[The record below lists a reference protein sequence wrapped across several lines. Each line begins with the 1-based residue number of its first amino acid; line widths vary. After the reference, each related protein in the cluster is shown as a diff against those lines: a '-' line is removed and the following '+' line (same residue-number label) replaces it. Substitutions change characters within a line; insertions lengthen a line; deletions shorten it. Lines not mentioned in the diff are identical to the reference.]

1 MKRMLLSFYD
11 GSLAIRLR
19 STFVLFSKSLIGLC
33 IDDESKYKNI
43 DALPLSLT
51 VDLS

>member
-1 MKRMLLSFYD
+1 MLLSFY
-11 GSLAIRLR
+11 GGALAIRLR
-19 STFVLFSKSLIGLC
+19 STYILFLKSLICLC

-43 DALPLSLT
+43 DALPLNPT